1 MHPKAT
7 FRLNMELA
15 NNIKKVAREHGTN
28 IKEISQQL
36 GVLPNNLSRRI
47 NSPKL
52 TMEDL
57 EKIATAIGCEIEDF
71 FLVDKLNKVYNFG
84 CPRCGESLDISIL
97 LKISPSKK
105 R

>member
-1 MHPKAT
+1 M
-7 FRLNMELA
+7 LA
-15 NNIKKVAREHGTN
+15 KNIKKVAREHGTN

-57 EKIATAIGCEIEDF
+57 QKIATAIGCEIEDI
-71 FLVDKLNKVYNFG
+71 LTVDKVNKVNKVINCD
-84 CPRCGESLDISIL
+84 CPTCGERLDISISV
-97 LKISPSKK
+97 KITPSKE